1 MIRRP
6 PRSTL
11 FPYTTLFRHGAARD
25 RRGRPRPPPAVDRA
39 DDAHPARHA
48 RPRRRRGD
56 RLCHRA
62 RTSAAAY
69 VRHAFGQPV
78 EPQPHGP
85 RVQRQHLCQERPVPG
100 RPRVEGRG
108 LRVLHHRQP
117 DGRGHDKPAQLL
129 APPPLR
135 ARGCIPHRLMK
146 KHTAIAVV
154 EFTSIADGIYCTD
167 ALLKKAPI
175 AMIKSGTVSH
185 GRYLIVIGGSTASV
199 DESLQEALA
208 TGQSSV
214 LDHTFLPDVHEQVH
228 AAVLGQHL
236 PCEQEAVAILE
247 TETIAANVRAAE
259 IAVKGTGVRL
269 VELRLAEYEMSGKAI
284 SVYNGALHEVQAAM
298 ELAAAFLRGREEH
311 VQLRIISRPHEAL
324 TRHLARSPAWNAS
337 IHATSCSKAR
347 LVFPTAN
354 ALIEMLTLCN
364 RLLRARKKSRL
375 SG

>member
-1 MIRRP
+1 
-6 PRSTL
+6 
-11 FPYTTLFRHGAARD
+11 
-25 RRGRPRPPPAVDRA
+25 
-39 DDAHPARHA
+39 
-48 RPRRRRGD
+48 
-56 RLCHRA
+56 
-62 RTSAAAY
+62 
-69 VRHAFGQPV
+69 
-78 EPQPHGP
+78 
-85 RVQRQHLCQERPVPG
+85 
-100 RPRVEGRG
+100 
-108 LRVLHHRQP
+108 
-117 DGRGHDKPAQLL
+117 
-129 APPPLR
+129 
-135 ARGCIPHRLMK
+135 MK
-146 KHTAIAVV
+146 KHPAIAVI

-259 IAVKGTGVRL
+259 IALKGTEVRL

-298 ELAAAFLRGREEH
+298 ELAGAFLRGRKEY

-324 TRHLARSPAWNAS
+324 TRHLSTGTRFAD
-337 IHATSCSKAR
+337 TSMRELEGEEVS
-347 LVFPTAN
+347 
-354 ALIEMLTLCN
+354 
-364 RLLRARKKSRL
+364 
-375 SG
+375 